1 MPIDVDGLLRP
12 VSDAAPCGEELRYDR
27 RYLEVMRLAEGKPEQ
42 QMGDTI
48 VPGEEPNWREVYD
61 GCLELFAR
69 SKDLRVAMLLCLAN
83 LRLEGY
89 PGLRDGLRIVKG
101 LVEAYWNGLFPI
113 LDPDDGNDPTE
124 RMNII
129 ASLAVPP
136 GSFGDPMKFQDRTR
150 EAAIVQ
156 HRQLGRVGLRELLIV
171 AGELPPSTDANAPKL
186 DSSAIEAIFEEVETP
201 ELEGIAKTIEECAE
215 LVKGLEDTLTA
226 KVGAGKAIDLS
237 SFRSLPVD
245 AAKAVRKRLA
255 KRGVG
260 GPAGAIDEVTGMPG
274 GGGGGPRLAGEI
286 YSSSDVREAL
296 DKIVRYYEL
305 REPSSPVALVMQCAH
320 QLVDKSF
327 LEIVRVLTPDA
338 IQVLERIKT
347 PPEQGPSS

>member
-12 VSDAAPCGEELRYDR
+12 VSEAAPCGEELRYDR

-42 QMGDTI
+42 QIGDTI
-48 VPGEEPNWREVYD
+48 VPGEEPNWREVCD

-101 LVEAYWNGLFPI
+101 IVDTYWDGLFPI

-124 RMNII
+124 RMNIVG
-129 ASLAVPP
+129 SLAVPP
-136 GSFGDPMKFQDRTR
+136 GSFGDPMRFQDRIR
-150 EAAIVQ
+150 EASIVQ

-171 AGELPPSTDANAPKL
+171 AGDLPASTDASAPKL
-186 DSSAIEAIFEEVETP
+186 DSTAIEAIFEEVETP
-201 ELEGIAKTIEECAE
+201 QLEEIAKTIEECAE
-215 LVKGLEDTLTA
+215 LVKGLEDSLTV

-237 SFRSLPVD
+237 SFRGMPVD

-260 GPAGAIDEVTGMPG
+260 GPAGAIDETTGTLG
-274 GGGGGPRLAGEI
+274 GGGGARLAGEI

-327 LEIVRVLTPDA
+327 LDIVRVLTPDA

-347 PPEQGPSS
+347 PPDQGQSG

>member
-1 MPIDVDGLLRP
+1 VPIDVDGLLRP

-89 PGLRDGLRIVKG
+89 PGLRDGLKIVKG
-101 LVEAYWNGLFPI
+101 MAEKYWDGLFPI

-124 RMNII
+124 RMNIV

-171 AGELPPSTDANAPKL
+171 AGDLPASTDANAPKL

-201 ELEGIAKTIEECAE
+201 ELEAVAKTIEECAE
-215 LVKGLEDTLTA
+215 LVKGLEDALTA

-260 GPAGAIDEVTGMPG
+260 GPAGAIDEATGG
-274 GGGGGPRLAGEI
+274 SGGGGGPRLAGEV

-305 REPSSPVALVMQCAH
+305 REPSSPVALVMQCAQ
-320 QLVDKSF
+320 QLVDKGF
-327 LEIVRVLTPDA
+327 LDIVRVLTPDA

-347 PPEQGPSS
+347 PPDQGQPS

>member
-1 MPIDVDGLLRP
+1 MPIDVEGLLRP

-89 PGLRDGLRIVKG
+89 AGLRDSLRLVKG
-101 LVEAYWNGLFPI
+101 LVDTYWDGLFPL

-150 EAAIVQ
+150 EIPIVQ
-156 HRQLGRVGLRELLIV
+156 HRQLGRVGLRELLIL
-171 AGELPPSTDANAPKL
+171 AGDLPAPTDANAPKL
-186 DSSAIEAIFEEVETP
+186 DSSAVEAIFEEVETP
-201 ELEGIAKTIEECAE
+201 ELEAIAKTIEEGAE
-215 LVKGLEDTLTA
+215 LVKGLEDSLTA
-226 KVGAGKAIDLS
+226 RVGAGKAIDLS
-237 SFRSLPVD
+237 SFRAIALD

-260 GPAGAIDEVTGMPG
+260 GPAGAIDESTGMPAG
-274 GGGGGPRLAGEI
+274 AGGPRLAGEI

-347 PPEQGPSS
+347 PPEPGQSS

>member
-1 MPIDVDGLLRP
+1 MPIDVEGLLRP
-12 VSDAAPCGEELRYDR
+12 VSDAAPCGEDLRYDR

-48 VPGEEPNWREVYD
+48 VPGEEPNWREVGD

-69 SKDLRVAMLLCLAN
+69 SKDLRVAMLLCLAQV
-83 LRLEGY
+83 RLDGY
-89 PGLRDGLRIVKG
+89 PGLRDGLRLVKG
-101 LVEAYWNGLFPI
+101 IAENFWDGMFPL

-150 EAAIVQ
+150 EAPIVE

-171 AGELPPSTDANAPKL
+171 AGDLPAPTDASAPKL
-186 DSSAIEAIFEEVETP
+186 DSGAIEAIFEEVETP
-201 ELEGIAKTIEECAE
+201 ALEAVAKTIEEAAE
-215 LVKGLEDTLTA
+215 LVKGLEDTLTN
-226 KVGAGKAIDLS
+226 KVGAGKAVDLS
-237 SFRSLPVD
+237 SFRTLVAD
-245 AAKAVRKRLA
+245 AAKAVRKRLS

-260 GPAGAIDEVTGMPG
+260 GPAGAIDEATGLPSGPG
-274 GGGGGPRLAGEI
+274 GQRLAGEI

-320 QLVDKSF
+320 QLVDKNF

-338 IQVLERIKT
+338 IQVLEKIKT
-347 PPEQGPSS
+347 PPDQGQPS

>member
-1 MPIDVDGLLRP
+1 MPIDVEGLLRP
-12 VSDAAPCGEELRYDR
+12 VSDAAPCGEDLRYDR

-48 VPGEEPNWREVYD
+48 VAGEEPNWREVGD

-83 LRLEGY
+83 VRLEGY
-89 PGLRDGLRIVKG
+89 PGLRDGLR
-101 LVEAYWNGLFPI
+101 LVTGVIDQYWDGMFPL

-150 EAAIVQ
+150 EAAIVE
-156 HRQLGRVGLRELLIV
+156 HRQLGRVGLREILIV
-171 AGELPPSTDANAPKL
+171 SGDLPAPTDAGATKL

-201 ELEGIAKTIEECAE
+201 QLEEIAKTIESCAE
-215 LVKGLEDTLTA
+215 LVKALEDGLTA
-226 KVGAGKAIDLS
+226 KVGAGKAVDLS
-237 SFRSLPVD
+237 SFRSLLLD
-245 AAKAVRKRLA
+245 SAKAVRKRLS

-260 GPAGAIDEVTGMPG
+260 GGAAGVIDEATGMPAG
-274 GGGGGPRLAGEI
+274 GGARLAGEI

-320 QLVDKSF
+320 QLVDKNF

-338 IQVLERIKT
+338 ISVLERLKT
-347 PPEQGPSS
+347 PPQDGSSG